1 MEEGELQEMTK
12 VTVLQC
18 DSCNTLVDEEVV
30 RTSDVTISK
39 CAICGEHY
47 CNWCGEEHAKDETGL
62 NWK

>member
-1 MEEGELQEMTK
+1 MTE

-62 NWK
+62 DWK